1 MEDGVERVLQG
12 RLAQASKPW
21 WERETA
27 GLAVPT
33 SRQVS
38 SCFPQHVCPPS
49 NNTRYCQNPNHCKDL
64 DNASS
69 KKASRSSLS
78 LLSHNW
84 IKAAY
89 HEECTPVRWRAYCQ
103 RAALPRTQAGSVP
116 SLPHTL
122 GSVHLI
128 LCTPSDPK
136 SNQIYISPHK
146 QPNIR
151 KSQETCHSF

>member
-1 MEDGVERVLQG
+1 MLQG

-27 GLAVPT
+27 GLAGPT

-103 RAALPRTQAGSVP
+103 RSALPRTQGWQCSWPP
-116 SLPHTL
+116 SHTGKCAL
-122 GSVHLI
+122 DSMYSFR
-128 LCTPSDPK
+128 P
-136 SNQIYISPHK
+136 QK
-146 QPNIR
+146 QPNIH
-151 KSQETCHSF
+151 KSP